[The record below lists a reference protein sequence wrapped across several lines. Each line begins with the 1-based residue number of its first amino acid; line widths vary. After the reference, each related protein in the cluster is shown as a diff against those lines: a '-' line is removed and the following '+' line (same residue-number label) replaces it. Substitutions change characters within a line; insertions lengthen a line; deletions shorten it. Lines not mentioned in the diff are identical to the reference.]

1 MTAMD
6 RPSSITFLL
15 LPIHPFLLL
24 PHINIQRKT
33 YEANSFHPPRT
44 QGAESDRAHP
54 PPAALHLITSSN
66 DLNASSARA
75 ELIMTA
81 SLPHGKCVLS
91 LPTGAYANAGLYGN
105 SSTGFATD
113 ARRARPPGPAGRTG
127 SGDDSPLQSGGR
139 GGAGAAGAVP
149 PPPSTVRLRCLVRR
163 HWA

>member
-1 MTAMD
+1 M
-6 RPSSITFLL
+6 
-15 LPIHPFLLL
+15 
-24 PHINIQRKT
+24 
-33 YEANSFHPPRT
+33 
-44 QGAESDRAHP
+44 
-54 PPAALHLITSSN
+54 
-66 DLNASSARA
+66 
-75 ELIMTA
+75 IMTA

-113 ARRARPPGPAGRTG
+113 ARRARPPGPACRVG

-149 PPPSTVRLRCLVRR
+149 LPSTVRLRCLVRR